1 MIYLLDTNVLSEL
14 RRADRGDAGVHAW
27 SQSLQLQN
35 SFLSA
40 ITILEI
46 EQGIL
51 RLNRRDAKTAELF
64 RDWLTNHVLKQF
76 DGRILAFD
84 WSAAIRC
91 AALHVPDPKPDRDS
105 MIAATAAV
113 HGLTVAT
120 RNVADFEACGVPVFN
135 PWLYSS

>member
-14 RRADRGDAGVHAW
+14 RRADRGDARVRAW

-35 SFLSA
+35 LFLSA

-64 RDWLTNHVLKQF
+64 RDWLTNYVLKQF

-91 AALHVPDPKPDRDS
+91 AAMHVPDPQPDRDS
-105 MIAATAAV
+105 IIAATAAV

-135 PWLYSS
+135 PWLDPA

>member
-14 RRADRGDAGVHAW
+14 RRADRGDAAVRSW
-27 SQSLQLQN
+27 SQSMQPQ
-35 SFLSA
+35 SFFLSA

-46 EQGIL
+46 EQEIL

-64 RDWLTNHVLKQF
+64 RDWLNNYVLKQF
-76 DGRILAFD
+76 EGRILAFD
-84 WSAAIRC
+84 LAAAVRC
-91 AALHVPDPKPDRDS
+91 AAMHGPDPKPDRDG

-135 PWLYSS
+135 PWLYAA